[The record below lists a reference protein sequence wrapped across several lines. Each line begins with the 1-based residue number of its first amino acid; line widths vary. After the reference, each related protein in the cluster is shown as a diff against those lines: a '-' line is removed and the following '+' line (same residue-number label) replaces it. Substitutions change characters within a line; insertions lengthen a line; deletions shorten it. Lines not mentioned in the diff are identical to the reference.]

1 MGLIRVAL
9 GAVGGVIADQYKEYF
24 ICDAL
29 PDNVLVRRA
38 TRNADGKTRN
48 NGSENILSLIHI
60 SEPTRP

>member
-38 TRNADGKTRN
+38 T
-48 NGSENILSLIHI
+48 
-60 SEPTRP
+60 PTEKPATTARRTSSPTAR